1 MHTITPPQAPPAT
14 PLDLAIEAAGGVGK
28 LADLLGVR
36 QNVVSNWRL
45 PGRGVPRDW
54 LPAIERATGIR
65 CEQFDSSV
73 TWMRDTAGRVTHC
86 VVPVAA

>member
-1 MHTITPPQAPPAT
+1 MQTITAPEVSPRN
-14 PLDLAIEAAGGVGK
+14 PLDMAIEAAGGVGK
-28 LADLLGVR
+28 LADLLGTK
-36 QNVVSNWRL
+36 QNVISNWRL

-54 LPAIERATGIR
+54 LPAIERTTGIR